1 MARATR
7 VDVLFEVMRVDTAAG
22 EAMSVGALLRRWRT
36 TRRLSQLD
44 LALAAEVSPLSGAP
58 VFRGT
63 RVPVQT
69 LLDHLEAGETL
80 DAFLADF
87 PTVRREQAIQFLE
100 LAGKAALAPLS
111 ANPSR

>member
-1 MARATR
+1 MGSGPELAEVVQVS
-7 VDVLFEVMRVDTAAG
+7 VDVMGGV
-22 EAMSVGALLRRWRT
+22 
-36 TRRLSQLD
+36 
-44 LALAAEVSPLSGAP
+44 P

-69 LLDHLEAGETL
+69 LLDHLEAGDSL
-80 DAFLADF
+80 DAFLAEF
-87 PTVRREQAIQFLE
+87 PTVRRQQAIQFLE

>member
-1 MARATR
+1 MAASSELTEI
-7 VDVLFEVMRVDTAAG
+7 VQVSPEVM
-22 EAMSVGALLRRWRT
+22 
-36 TRRLSQLD
+36 
-44 LALAAEVSPLSGAP
+44 SGVP

-69 LLDHLEAGETL
+69 LLDHLESGDSL

-87 PTVRREQAIQFLE
+87 PTVSREQAIRFLE
-100 LAGKAALAPLS
+100 LAGKAAVAPLS

>member
-1 MARATR
+1 VPT
-7 VDVLFEVMRVDTAAG
+7 
-22 EAMSVGALLRRWRT
+22 GA
-36 TRRLSQLD
+36 QI
-44 LALAAEVSPLSGAP
+44 AEVVQVSGDVMSGVP

-69 LLDHLEAGETL
+69 LLDHLEAGESL
-80 DAFLADF
+80 DTFLAEF
-87 PTVRREQAIQFLE
+87 PTVRREQAIRFLE

>member
-1 MARATR
+1 MAARSELAEIVEATP
-7 VDVLFEVMRVDTAAG
+7 DVM
-22 EAMSVGALLRRWRT
+22 
-36 TRRLSQLD
+36 
-44 LALAAEVSPLSGAP
+44 SGAP

>member
-1 MARATR
+1 MGSGPELSEIVQVSA
-7 VDVLFEVMRVDTAAG
+7 DV
-22 EAMSVGALLRRWRT
+22 MSGV
-36 TRRLSQLD
+36 
-44 LALAAEVSPLSGAP
+44 P

-69 LLDHLEAGETL
+69 LLDHLEAGDSL